1 MVEIF
6 DNIRKI
12 YQFSPPCDE
21 MAEFVEFFSESS
33 SEATHHYFR
42 NSPFTV
48 KMFPS
53 WTPTFWINLG
63 SAYRLAMGN
72 NQHLIHP
79 GQDILIVRDSTV
91 ERYNSPADYIFTVK
105 FFPGGLEAIFQ
116 IDQSKLIN
124 QVVDLRKILPASLIL
139 AVRKTNRFED
149 RMKLLQNFFLCELKK
164 KKDLDHYV
172 RFVKET
178 IACYEGGQMQYNVN
192 ELSARLFTTSKSIN
206 RYFDRVIGTTPKNYF
221 SILRARTA
229 LTAYVSNK
237 KTFTPSDFGYYD
249 MSHFYKSVMTFTGDK
264 LVHYKT

>member
-12 YQFSPPCDE
+12 YQFSPPCE
-21 MAEFVEFFSESS
+21 ELAEFVEFFSESS
-33 SEATHHYFR
+33 SEATHSYFG
-42 NSPFTV
+42 NEPFTV

-63 SAYRLAMGN
+63 PTYSLAMGN
-72 NQHLIHP
+72 SQHLIHP

-91 ERYNSPADYIFTVK
+91 ERYNFPTDYIFTVK

-116 IDQSKLIN
+116 IDQSKLLN
-124 QVVDLRKILPASLIL
+124 QVVNLREILPASLIL
-139 AVRKTNRFED
+139 AVRKTNRFEN
-149 RMKLLQNFFLCELKK
+149 RIKLLQNFFLCELKK
-164 KKDLDHYV
+164 KKNRDHYV
-172 RFVKET
+172 RLVKQT
-178 IACYEGGQMQYNVN
+178 IACYAAGQMHYNVN

-221 SILRARTA
+221 SILRARSA
-229 LTAYVSNK
+229 LTAYVTNK

-249 MSHFYKSVMTFTGDK
+249 MSHFYKSVNAFTGGK
-264 LVHYKT
+264 LLHNKR